1 MAINERAA
9 IDSRHSRS
17 GKDAGIYDEDGV
29 LIASMESFQSNVNF
43 TNGSYKALGHMMEYE
58 TPQSYKV
65 AITASQIVIED
76 DKFIQDIFEYME
88 TGQTPIWVIQGVLQ
102 GRNGSEERVVYRD
115 CIPTGQIDIQN
126 FSTGDLIKRNWN
138 FAVNRPP
145 KLQSLLTID

>member
-1 MAINERAA
+1 MALNERAA

-29 LIASMESFQSNVNF
+29 LIASTESFQSNVNF
-43 TNGSYKALGHMMEYE
+43 TNASYRALGHMMEYE

-65 AITASQIVIED
+65 TITTSQIVIESD
-76 DKFIQDIFEYME
+76 RFIQGIYRYME
-88 TGQTPIWVIQGVLQ
+88 TGEVPNWVFQGVLT

-115 CIPTGQIDIQN
+115 VIPSGQIDLQN
-126 FSTGDLIKRNWN
+126 FATGDLVKRNWN

-145 KLQSLLTID
+145 KLQSLLTTD